1 MAYSRPTYKRRAP
14 ARKYQTS
21 SKSVYKKTVK
31 KPAAAIATLD
41 YKVRKVVNQ
50 MRGMAS
56 TIQYS
61 QGTQTTIGNAAGT
74 NVYIQG
80 LSQYG
85 TGQTGATLWSRIF
98 GTDAD
103 DESNHSAIW
112 KKTNID
118 CEIDADQERS
128 NIDYTMYIVSLT
140 KLGQAE
146 LFTPSSGGLAG
157 PLGITSLTNGRHFVI
172 NGNYGM
178 AMLNRKYF
186 NIKYVKRIMT
196 GTGGAVAYETASL
209 RKRMYIKLPHG
220 TNGAGFKLQN
230 PNGDWRA
237 QPSTQVA
244 GQCLYFLIFNND
256 STVDATVKFR
266 FNAIHTVDVA

>member
-14 ARKYQTS
+14 ARKYQT
-21 SKSVYKKTVK
+21 KSVYKKSVK
-31 KPAAAIATLD
+31 APRAAIATLD

-56 TIQYS
+56 TIQYA
-61 QGTQTTIGNAAGT
+61 QGGVSAIGNVGGT

-85 TGQTGATLWSRIF
+85 TAQTGNTLWNRVF

-118 CEIDADQERS
+118 CEIDTDGEQN
-128 NIDYTMYIVSLT
+128 NIDYTMFIVSLT
-140 KLGQAE
+140 KLGASE
-146 LFTPSSGGLAG
+146 LFTPSTGGLAG
-157 PLGITSLTNGRHFVI
+157 PLGITSLTDGTHFQVNGS
-172 NGNYGM
+172 YGI

-186 NIKYVKRIMT
+186 NIKYVKRIIT
-196 GTGGAVAYETASL
+196 GTKNALAYETSSL
-209 RKRMYIKLPHG
+209 RKRMYIKLNHG
-220 TNGAGFKLQN
+220 TKGSGFKLQN
-230 PNGDWRA
+230 PKGDWRA
-237 QPSTQVA
+237 QPSTKVA
-244 GQCLYFLIFNND
+244 GQNLYVLIFNND
-256 STVDATVKFR
+256 STLDASVKFK

>member
-14 ARKYQTS
+14 ARKYQTAT
-21 SKSVYKKTVK
+21 KSVYRKSVK

-50 MRGMAS
+50 MRGLNS
-56 TIQYS
+56 TIQYA
-61 QGTQTTIGNAAGT
+61 QGGASVIGNAGGT

-85 TGQTGATLWSRIF
+85 TSQTGNTLWNRVF

-103 DESNHSAIW
+103 DESNHSAVW

-118 CEIDADQERS
+118 CEIDADLERS
-128 NIDYTMYIVSLT
+128 NIDYTMFIVSLT
-140 KLGQAE
+140 KLGAAE

-157 PLGITSLTNGRHFVI
+157 PLGITSLTNGRHYQV
-172 NGNYGM
+172 NGSYGL

-209 RKRMYIKLPHG
+209 RKRMYIKLNHG
-220 TNGAGFKLQN
+220 TNGSGFRLQN
-230 PNGDWRA
+230 ANGDWRA

-244 GQCLYFLIFNND
+244 GQNLYILIFNND
-256 STVDATVKFR
+256 STLDASCRFK

>member
-1 MAYSRPTYKRRAP
+1 MAYARPTYKRRAP
-14 ARKYQTS
+14 ARKYQA
-21 SKSVYKKTVK
+21 KSVYKKSVR
-31 KPAAAIATLD
+31 KPTAAIATLD

-56 TIQYS
+56 TVQYA
-61 QGTQTTIGNAAGT
+61 QGGISTIGNALGQ

-85 TGQTGATLWSRIF
+85 TGQTGNTEWKRIF
-98 GTDAD
+98 GADPD

-118 CEIDADQERS
+118 CEIDSDVERS

-140 KLGQAE
+140 KLGAAE

-157 PLGITSLTNGRHFVI
+157 PLGITSLTNGRHFQV
-172 NGNYGM
+172 NGSYGI

-196 GTGGAVAYETASL
+196 GSGGAVAYETASL
-209 RKRMYIKLPHG
+209 RKRMYIKLTHG
-220 TNGAGFKLQN
+220 TKGEGFRLQN
-230 PNGDWRA
+230 ASGDWRA

-256 STVDATVKFR
+256 STADASVKFK